1 MNKQGNA
8 LLNPQIIPIFMVFMC
23 MGFGDISG
31 PLAGV
36 IKEDMGIK
44 NNFMVQL
51 LPFMGYIMFGMLSIP
66 LSIYQDRKGKKF
78 ILILGILIAFLGL
91 LLPTLSL
98 FPVEMK
104 SLQESEIMKYYGLI
118 LLSVLMIG
126 LASTTLQISGNPIMR
141 DVSSVGRYSR
151 NLTIGQFFKAIGTM
165 TASLLPLAAVR
176 WFGMEWTLIFPV
188 YSGFILIT
196 LIFTWPVKVN
206 EKKIEGNEP
215 ATLNSCFKLLKNNYV
230 FLMVSGIFLY
240 VGIEVAM
247 RSHLPIFF
255 KEQFGINI
263 QKKGLLGVLFFDIA
277 LLGGRFLGGIILH
290 WIKARLFFKITTFVS
305 LLGLLGIFLSSETMG
320 VGNAAVGFASVLVIG
335 LGFANIFP
343 LIFSITLDSMPDRAN
358 ELSGLM
364 VTAIVGGAFVPLLM
378 GYLQDFTSILT
389 GFVVPILC
397 IGYIAYISFSNT
409 RTGKVMYS
417 DL

>member
-1 MNKQGNA
+1 MKEREHSV
-8 LLNPQIIPIFMVFMC
+8 LNPKIIPIFLVFMC

-51 LPFMGYIMFGMLSIP
+51 LPFMGYIMFGLLSIP

-78 ILILGILIAFLGL
+78 ILILGVLIAFFGL

-98 FPVEMK
+98 FPVEMNN
-104 SLQESEIMKYYGLI
+104 LQEYQIMKYYGLI
-118 LLSVLMIG
+118 LLSVLLIG
-126 LASTTLQISGNPIMR
+126 LASTTLQIAGNPIMR
-141 DVSSVGRYSR
+141 DVSAEGKYSR
-151 NLTIGQFFKAIGTM
+151 NLTIGQFFKAIGTIS
-165 TASLLPLAAVR
+165 ASLLPLAAVR

-196 LIFTWPVKVN
+196 LLFTWPLNVK
-206 EKKIEGNEP
+206 EKKIEGDKP
-215 ATLNSCFKLLKNNYV
+215 ATISTCFNLLKNRYV
-230 FLMVSGIFLY
+230 FLMVLGIFLY

-277 LLGGRFLGGIILH
+277 LLCGRFLGGVILH
-290 WIKARLFFKITTFVS
+290 WIKARIFFKITTLISF
-305 LLGLLGIFLSSETMG
+305 LGILGIFLSSEAIGIGSPIMG
-320 VGNAAVGFASVLVIG
+320 FISVLVIG

-343 LIFSITLDSMPDRAN
+343 LIFSITVDRLPDRAN

-378 GYLQDFTSILT
+378 GYLQDFTTILT
-389 GFVVPILC
+389 GFIIPVLC
-397 IGYIAYISFSNT
+397 IGYIAYISFFNHEN
-409 RTGKVMYS
+409 RKRIVQ
-417 DL
+417 